1 LQGGAVEQPST
12 SKCKVLIGE
21 AEPLV
26 FGFLR
31 LGHEITAAS
40 L

>member
-1 LQGGAVEQPST
+1 MDSEQFST
-12 SKCKVLIGE
+12 LHFTNSIGE

-31 LGHEITAAS
+31 LGHEITAAR